1 MRKELLEYQRDFY
14 INKNESKKSK
24 TKAYI
29 FGDEKDATRVNEL
42 AKILNQHKI
51 EMLELKEDVTINK
64 RSFQKFKLYY
74 SGRAAKHDLS
84 TLFLINKPYS
94 KTVYFMTFQ
103 LEF

>member
-1 MRKELLEYQRDFY
+1 MKV
-14 INKNESKKSK
+14 KKK

-64 RSFQKFKLYY
+64 RSFQN
-74 SGRAAKHDLS
+74 LS
-84 TLFLINKPYS
+84 YIIPVEQQNTRLINAIFDKQTIFKDSLFYDIS
-94 KTVYFMTFQ
+94 A
-103 LEF
+103 